1 MKITVLGSGTS
12 GGVPMINCHCSVC
25 RSLNPKNKRLRSSI
39 VIEAGGRTLLVD
51 TTPDFR
57 MQMLRNPLPRLD
69 AVLYTHTHADHI
81 MGLDDLRRF
90 NYLQKET
97 IPIYGNA
104 ATMNHLQSV
113 FAYAIYKGG
122 QIHPGVPHLEPHVL
136 TGAQDIRGV
145 QVVPIPLMHGDRE
158 ILGYRV
164 GNFAYCTDV
173 SAISESSY
181 ALLEHLD
188 VLILEALREKPHPN
202 HLTLEQALEQAE
214 KIGARQT
221 WFTHISHIL
230 DEDVH
235 GKQLPPNMAFAY
247 DGLTLEVSG

>member
-1 MKITVLGSGTS
+1 MRITVLGSGTS
-12 GGVPMINCHCSVC
+12 GGVPMINCNCRVC

-39 VIEAGGRTLLVD
+39 LIEANNKHLLVD

-57 MQMLRNPLPRLD
+57 QQMLRFPVPRLD
-69 AVLYTHTHADHI
+69 AVLFTHTHADHI

-104 ATMNHLQSV
+104 STMAHLQTV
-113 FAYAIYKGG
+113 FGYAMYRGG
-122 QIHPGVPHLEPHVL
+122 KIHPGVPHLLPNIL
-136 TGAQDIRGV
+136 TGPQDIRD
-145 QVVPIPLMHGDRE
+145 VPVISIPLRHGTQE
-158 ILGYRV
+158 ILGFRI

-173 SAISESSY
+173 SEIPETSY
-181 ALLEHLD
+181 PLLENLD

-202 HLTLEQALEQAE
+202 HLTLEQAVEQAH
-214 KIGARQT
+214 KIGAKQT

-235 GKQLPPNMAFAY
+235 GKQLPPDMAFAY
-247 DGLTLEVSG
+247 DGLQIEL

>member
-1 MKITVLGSGTS
+1 MKITILGSGTS
-12 GGVPMINCHCSVC
+12 GGVPMINCQCSVC
-25 RSLNPKNKRLRSSI
+25 RSVNPKNKRLRSSI
-39 VIEAGGRTLLVD
+39 LIEVNGKRLLVD

-57 MQMLRNPLPRLD
+57 QQMLRYPVPRLD

-104 ATMNHLQSV
+104 ATIAHLQTV
-113 FAYAIYKGG
+113 FGYAIYQGG
-122 QIHPGVPHLEPHVL
+122 PIHPGVPHLLPQVL
-136 TGAQDIRGV
+136 DGVQDIQGV
-145 QVVPIPLMHGDRE
+145 EVIPIPLMHGQQE

-173 SAISESSY
+173 SEIQQSSY
-181 ALLEHLD
+181 PLLENLD
-188 VLILEALREKPHPN
+188 VLILEALRDKPHPN
-202 HLTLEQALEQAE
+202 HLTLKQAVEQAK
-214 KIGARQT
+214 KINAKQT

-230 DEDVH
+230 DEDVQ
-235 GKQLPPNMAFAY
+235 GKNLPVNMAFAY
-247 DGLTLEVSG
+247 DGLQIEL